1 MGELTSSDIPNRIL
15 VTGGGSG
22 IGLAV
27 VKRLIEQGS
36 KVIAIGR
43 SRNRLDAAQAFGASV
58 FVHDVADDPG
68 PLFERIEPV
77 NGLVLNAGVQIRRSA
92 REWTQ
97 RDWQQL
103 LATNLVGAAMMTQH
117 FIQRQS
123 GPASIVGVAS
133 TLARMP
139 APCTGA
145 YAASKAGL
153 IAMLET
159 VALEEAP
166 RQIRANIVL
175 PGIVDTEM
183 INPDQAWTESVKNKL
198 EAVHPL
204 NRLGTATEVAE
215 VIVDVLMKKWMTG
228 SKVAIDG
235 GLMLGKASE

>member
-1 MGELTSSDIPNRIL
+1 MREVSSMDHVDRVL

-27 VKRLIEQGS
+27 VNRLIQQGT

-43 SRNRLDAAQAFGASV
+43 NRQRLDAAQALGAKV
-58 FVHDVADDPG
+58 FVHDVTDHPAA
-68 PLFERIEPV
+68 LFNRIEPV
-77 NGLVLNAGVQIRRSA
+77 NGLVLNAGVQIRQSA
-92 REWTQ
+92 REWTLS
-97 RDWQQL
+97 DWHQVL
-103 LATNLVGAAMMTQH
+103 TTNLVGSAMMTQQ
-117 FIQRQS
+117 FIRSQS

-133 TLARMP
+133 TLARVP

-159 VALEEAP
+159 VAIEEAP

-183 INPDQAWTESVKNKL
+183 INPEQASTPHLQREL
-198 EAVHPL
+198 ELLHPL
-204 NRLGTATEVAE
+204 NRLGTAREVAE
-215 VIVDVLMKKWMTG
+215 VIVEVLMKKWMTG
-228 SKVAIDG
+228 SKIAIDG
-235 GLMLGKASE
+235 GLMLGNASQ